1 MGLRSARGRTRARA
15 ALRYDHGV
23 MHDRWPHLGDLFRP
37 LDEIR
42 ADLTVGRQ
50 FDALYF
56 CMLVMACLIALLG
69 LLTNSPAVIIGA
81 MLISPLMGPI
91 LACGLA
97 FTLADWPLG
106 RKALRNAVLSVLEAV
121 AIAALATLA
130 SPLREVTPEILA
142 RTRPNLM
149 DLLIAF
155 FSGLAGTLALTS
167 RKGVLTIIPGVA
179 IATAVM
185 PPLATTG
192 FGLATGQWEIGWGGF
207 TLFFTNLMAIVI
219 SAAAG
224 FFVAGFRPHEE
235 AGHPLA
241 RHRALVAATL
251 LLLLSIPLVRT
262 LHAAV
267 QQARLRREIGDVLL
281 QRLGAERHAR
291 LASIDFAERQP
302 YVQVDAVVH
311 TSRFI
316 TRAEEELIEA
326 LLSERLR
333 RPARLELQQL
343 RVETQDVVDRLQARA
358 AQPTPA
364 PPPDQT
370 VSQLQARLESRLAA
384 LLVPAG
390 VKQLRIAGLGL
401 GKGGE
406 LHLEVTAR
414 VTTPSDPATWRV
426 ALAVVASEH
435 DIDLSATARLDVGDP
450 LTLTYRSRDVRPSPV
465 PGSPALG
472 TPEAL
477 ETIVGVAPDAH
488 GPLVARRLAALGS
501 GTQMVSAVERVPGL
515 GADTLV
521 VKRRQILALDVPSG
535 GLTP

>member
-1 MGLRSARGRTRARA
+1 LA
-15 ALRYDHGV
+15 A
-23 MHDRWPHLGDLFRP
+23 
-37 LDEIR
+37 
-42 ADLTVGRQ
+42 GRQ

-56 CMLVMACLIALLG
+56 LMLVMACLIALLG

-106 RKALRNAVLSVLEAV
+106 RKALRNAVLSVFEAV

-167 RKGVLTIIPGVA
+167 RKGALTIIPGVA

-224 FFVAGFRPHEE
+224 FFLAGFRPHEE

-241 RHRALVAATL
+241 RHRALVAAAL

-267 QQARLRREIGDVLL
+267 QQARLRREIGDVLR
-281 QRLGAERHAR
+281 QRLSAERQAR
-291 LASIDFAERQP
+291 LASVDFAERQP
-302 YVQVDAVVH
+302 YIQVDAVVH

-333 RPARLELQQL
+333 RPARLDLRQL
-343 RVETQDVVDRLQARA
+343 RVETQDLVDRLQARA
-358 AQPTPA
+358 APPTPA
-364 PPPDQT
+364 APPGQ
-370 VSQLQARLESRLAA
+370 VVGELQGRLESRLAA
-384 LLVPAG
+384 LLTPAG
-390 VKQLRIAGLGL
+390 VEQLQVVALGRDAAGG
-401 GKGGE
+401 
-406 LHLEVTAR
+406 LHLDLTAR
-414 VTTPSDPATWRV
+414 VTAPADPATWRV
-426 ALAVVASEH
+426 ALAVVASEQRT
-435 DIDLSATARLDVGDP
+435 DLSATARLDVGQP
-450 LTLTYRSRDVRPSPV
+450 LALTYRAGGLRPSPA
-465 PGSPALG
+465 PAAPALAAL
-472 TPEAL
+472 PAL
-477 ETIVGVAPDAH
+477 ETVVGVAPDAD
-488 GPLVARRLAALGS
+488 PQLVARRLDALGAR
-501 GTQMVSAVERVPGL
+501 TYMVSSVERVPGL
-515 GADTLV
+515 GSDTLRV
-521 VKRRQILALDVPSG
+521 RRRQTLELDAANAGRAP
-535 GLTP
+535 